1 MKTFQQF
8 MEQSKMNLKGN
19 MPNTT
24 QALQG
29 MKTKTTINNIQNML
43 KSGEINIGKIK
54 NEVGDGSD
62 LKNLQFNILSNI
74 LKDTSACVEKVQN
87 KINKQMK

>member
-19 MPNTT
+19 MSNTT

-29 MKTKTTINNIQNML
+29 VKTNTTINNIQNML

-54 NEVGDGSD
+54 NAVGDGKD
-62 LKNLQFNILSNI
+62 LKNLKFNVLSGF
-74 LKDTSACVEKVQN
+74 LKDLGAGVEKVQTKVN
-87 KINKQMK
+87 KMK

>member
-8 MEQSKMNLKGN
+8 MEQSKMNIKGN

-24 QALQG
+24 KALQG
-29 MKTKTTINNIQNML
+29 MKTNTTINNIQNML
-43 KSGEINIGKIK
+43 KSGEISIGKTKEI
-54 NEVGDGSD
+54 VGDGSD
-62 LKNLQFNILSNI
+62 LKNLKFNVLSGF
-74 LKDTSACVEKVQN
+74 LKDVGAGVEKVQT

>member
-8 MEQSKMNLKGN
+8 MEQSKMNIKGN

-29 MKTKTTINNIQNML
+29 IGNNKTINAIQNQL
-43 KSGEINIGKIK
+43 KTGEISIPGIK
-54 NEVGDGSD
+54 KAVGDGSD
-62 LKNLQFNILSNI
+62 LKNLKFNVLSGF
-74 LKDTSACVEKVQN
+74 LKDVGAGVEKVQSKVN
-87 KINKQMK
+87 KMK

>member
-19 MPNTT
+19 MPNTI

-29 MKTKTTINNIQNML
+29 IKTNTTINNIQNML
-43 KSGEINIGKIK
+43 KSGEISIPGIK
-54 NEVGDGSD
+54 KAVGDGSD
-62 LKNLQFNILSNI
+62 LKNLKFDVLSGF
-74 LKDTSACVEKVQN
+74 LKDLGAGVEKVQTKVN
-87 KINKQMK
+87 KMK

>member
-29 MKTKTTINNIQNML
+29 MKDNKTINTIQNQL
-43 KSGEINIGKIK
+43 KSGEISIPGIK
-54 NEVGDGSD
+54 KAVGDGKD
-62 LKNLQFNILSNI
+62 LKNLKFNVLSGVLND
-74 LKDTSACVEKVQN
+74 LGGGLEKLQTKVN
-87 KINKQMK
+87 KMK

>member
-8 MEQSKMNLKGN
+8 MEQSKNNLKGN

-29 MKTKTTINNIQNML
+29 MKTNTTINNIQNML

-62 LKNLQFNILSNI
+62 LKNLKFNILSGV
-74 LKDTSACVEKVQN
+74 LKDINANSN
-87 KINKQMK
+87 KALERINKEMK

>member
-8 MEQSKMNLKGN
+8 MEQSKMNIKGN

-29 MKTKTTINNIQNML
+29 MKDNKTINVIQNQL
-43 KSGEINIGKIK
+43 KSGKISIPGIK
-54 NEVGDGSD
+54 NAVGDGKD
-62 LKNLQFNILSNI
+62 LQNLKFNVLSGF
-74 LKDTSACVEKVQN
+74 LKDVGAGVEKVQSKVN
-87 KINKQMK
+87 KMK

>member
-19 MPNTT
+19 MPNTI

-29 MKTKTTINNIQNML
+29 IKTNTTINNLQNML
-43 KSGEINIGKIK
+43 KSGEISIGKIK

-62 LKNLQFNILSNI
+62 LKNLKFNILSNI
-74 LKDTSACVEKVQN
+74 LKDTSAGVEKVQN
-87 KINKQMK
+87 KINKRMK

>member
-24 QALQG
+24 KALQG
-29 MKTKTTINNIQNML
+29 IKTNTTINNIQNML
-43 KSGEINIGKIK
+43 QSGEISIGKIK
-54 NEVGDGSD
+54 NEVGDGSG
-62 LKNLQFNILSNI
+62 LKNLKFDVLSGF
-74 LKDTSACVEKVQN
+74 LKDLGAGVEKVQTKVN
-87 KINKQMK
+87 KMK

>member
-24 QALQG
+24 KALQG
-29 MKTKTTINNIQNML
+29 IKTNTTINNLQNML
-43 KSGEINIGKIK
+43 KSGEISIGKTKEI
-54 NEVGDGSD
+54 VGDGRD
-62 LKNLQFNILSNI
+62 LKNLKFNILSGVLND
-74 LKDTSACVEKVQN
+74 LGSGLEKVQTKVN
-87 KINKQMK
+87 KMK

>member
-24 QALQG
+24 QALKG
-29 MKTKTTINNIQNML
+29 MKTNTTINNIQNML
-43 KSGEINIGKIK
+43 KSGEINIGRIK

-62 LKNLQFNILSNI
+62 LKNLKFDVLSGF
-74 LKDTSACVEKVQN
+74 LKDLGAGVEKVQTKVN
-87 KINKQMK
+87 KMK

>member
-29 MKTKTTINNIQNML
+29 MKDNKTINTIQNML
-43 KSGEINIGKIK
+43 KSGEISIPGIK
-54 NEVGDGSD
+54 NAVGDGSD
-62 LKNLQFNILSNI
+62 LKNLKFDVLSGF
-74 LKDTSACVEKVQN
+74 LKDLGAGVEKVQTKVN
-87 KINKQMK
+87 KMK